1 MKKETVDVLI
11 IGAGPSGAVAAGI
24 LAKSGVNFKIVE
36 KEKFPRFVI
45 GESLL
50 PRSME
55 HFEEA
60 GLLDDLMKQGFEKK
74 IGARFLRGKDVCW
87 FKFKDKFTDGWDWT
101 WQVPRADFDKT
112 LTDSL
117 QRQGIKIDFET
128 RVEKVT
134 FDGTD
139 SVSLLTDKD
148 GNQTEVHA
156 KFIIDASGY
165 GRVLPEIEEL
175 NIPSIL
181 APKTSMFVHV
191 KDTRKP
197 EGIEGPTIT
206 FDVLEL
212 EHWFWMIPFSNGITS
227 LGLVAPSEYFQAT
240 ENDNQEEVF
249 RNIIQRSD
257 YYRDRFEGVEFVFEP
272 KKIIGYSK
280 SVKKLYGNGY
290 VLTGN
295 SSEFLDPVFSSG
307 VCFATESGSTAAR
320 LIARQ
325 LKGEKVDWEKEY
337 AEHIAWGVDVFRSYI
352 LDWYSG
358 DLQEFFFHKE
368 ENPDVR
374 RKVCSVLAGY
384 VWDKENPFVLKHNR
398 AVKAIANMIREEK
411 KSKLSQ

>member
-11 IGAGPSGAVAAGI
+11 IGAGPSGAVSAGI
-24 LAKSGVNFKIVE
+24 LAKNGINFKIVD
-36 KEKFPRFVI
+36 KERFPRFVI

-60 GLLDDLMKQGFEKK
+60 GLLDDLMKYGFEKK
-74 IGARFLRGKDVCW
+74 IGARFLRGEDVCW
-87 FKFKDKFTDGWDWT
+87 FKFNDKFTDGWDWT
-101 WQVPRADFDKT
+101 WQIPRAEFDKAI
-112 LTDSL
+112 TDSL
-117 QRQGIKIDFET
+117 ESKGIKIDFET
-128 RVEKVT
+128 KVESIT
-134 FDGTD
+134 FNGSESL
-139 SVSLLTDKD
+139 SVISDAQ
-148 GNQTEVHA
+148 GNKTEVHA

-165 GRVLPEIEEL
+165 GRVLPEIENLEA
-175 NIPSIL
+175 PSVL

-191 KDTRKP
+191 KDSNKP

-227 LGLVAPSEYFQAT
+227 LGLVAPSDYFPK
-240 ENDNQEEVF
+240 NDSYDKESFF
-249 RNIIQRSD
+249 RDIIRRSS
-257 YYRDRFEGVEFVFEP
+257 YYKDRFEDVEFVFEP
-272 KKIIGYSK
+272 KQIIGYSK

-307 VCFATESGSTAAR
+307 VCFATESGSLAAK
-320 LIARQ
+320 LISKQ
-325 LKGEKVDWEKEY
+325 LKGDVVDWEKEY
-337 AEHIAWGVDVFRSYI
+337 SEYIAWGVDVFRSYI
-352 LDWYSG
+352 QDWYSG

-368 ENPDVR
+368 ENPEVR

-384 VWDKENPFVLKHNR
+384 VWDKNNPFVSKHNR
-398 AVKAIANMIREEK
+398 AVKAIANMIREGK
-411 KSKLSQ
+411 NS